1 MRGVVTRLFIA
12 TTGFFGESSMSATA
26 RANLCN
32 GKKSASVLELARTG
46 EAVSRADRDSRDDQ
60 DLLER
65 LEAEN
70 LELRNWAVQLAL
82 QIQIL
87 RRIGRSDVRSASRS
101 RA

>member
-1 MRGVVTRLFIA
+1 MSGIA
-12 TTGFFGESSMSATA
+12 RVGLS
-26 RANLCN
+26 N

-46 EAVSRADRDSRDDQ
+46 GTGPRTLREPREDQ

-70 LELRNWAVQLAL
+70 LQLRKRAVQLAL
-82 QIQIL
+82 QIQTL
-87 RRIGRSDVRSASRS
+87 RRVGRSEIRSASRS